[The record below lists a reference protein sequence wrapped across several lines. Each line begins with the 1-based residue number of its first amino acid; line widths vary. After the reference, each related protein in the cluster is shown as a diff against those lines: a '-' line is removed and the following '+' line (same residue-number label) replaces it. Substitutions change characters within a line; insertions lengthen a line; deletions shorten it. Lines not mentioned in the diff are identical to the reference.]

1 MSLHHQLRPFGNAD
15 DREIAA
21 PAFVAMKAI
30 MKLLSDFCATLAR
43 KYENLFKRR
52 FHIENEEALCECIAT
67 DPPQR
72 NRYRIAGSIFPTA
85 PILPRYQY

>member
-1 MSLHHQLRPFGNAD
+1 MRFLSNLRV
-15 DREIAA
+15 I
-21 PAFVAMKAI
+21 
-30 MKLLSDFCATLAR
+30 LSK

-52 FHIENEEALCECIAT
+52 FHIENERIRHECIVA

-85 PILPRYQY
+85 PTLPRYQY

>member
-1 MSLHHQLRPFGNAD
+1 
-15 DREIAA
+15 
-21 PAFVAMKAI
+21 
-30 MKLLSDFCATLAR
+30 MKLLSDSCATLVR

-52 FHIENEEALCECIAT
+52 FHIENEALLCECIAA

>member
-1 MSLHHQLRPFGNAD
+1 
-15 DREIAA
+15 
-21 PAFVAMKAI
+21 
-30 MKLLSDFCATLAR
+30 MKLLLDSCASLVR
-43 KYENLFKRR
+43 KYENLFKTR
-52 FHIENEEALCECIAT
+52 FRIENEEVLCECIVA

>member
-1 MSLHHQLRPFGNAD
+1 MRF
-15 DREIAA
+15 
-21 PAFVAMKAI
+21 
-30 MKLLSDFCATLAR
+30 LSDFYTTLAR

-52 FHIENEEALCECIAT
+52 FHIENEQLLCECIVM

-85 PILPRYQY
+85 PTLPRYQY

>member
-1 MSLHHQLRPFGNAD
+1 MKFLSNLR
-15 DREIAA
+15 
-21 PAFVAMKAI
+21 VV
-30 MKLLSDFCATLAR
+30 LAH

-52 FHIENEEALCECIAT
+52 FHIENEQLLCECIIA

-85 PILPRYQY
+85 PTLPRYQY

>member
-1 MSLHHQLRPFGNAD
+1 M
-15 DREIAA
+15 E
-21 PAFVAMKAI
+21 AI
-30 MKLLSDFCATLAR
+30 MKFVSDFYTTLAR

-52 FHIENEEALCECIAT
+52 FHIENEELLSECIVT